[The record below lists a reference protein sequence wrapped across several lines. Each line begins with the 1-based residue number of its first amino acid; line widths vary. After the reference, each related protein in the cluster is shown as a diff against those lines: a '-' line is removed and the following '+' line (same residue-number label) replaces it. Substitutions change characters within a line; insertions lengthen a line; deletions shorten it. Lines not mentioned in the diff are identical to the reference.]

1 MPAGIRRGHRPQPRA
16 HRRRRDRPRL
26 TTLEKGPSM
35 TAPARNAGVTE
46 TSATR
51 PLLGITEAAEYLGV
65 SERWLYDQ
73 VRSGQLPAMYIAR
86 SWKIRPDALDEFA
99 DSFSAR
105 TTANVR
111 PRAQVR
117 RLS

>member
-1 MPAGIRRGHRPQPRA
+1 
-16 HRRRRDRPRL
+16 
-26 TTLEKGPSM
+26 M
-35 TAPARNAGVTE
+35 TAPARNTDE
-46 TSATR
+46 TATPETR
-51 PLLGITEAAEYLGV
+51 RLLGITEAAEYLGV

-86 SWKIRPDALDEFA
+86 AWKIRPESLDEFA

-111 PRAQVR
+111 PRGQVR
-117 RLS
+117 AQGAR

>member
-1 MPAGIRRGHRPQPRA
+1 MP
-16 HRRRRDRPRL
+16 
-26 TTLEKGPSM
+26 
-35 TAPARNAGVTE
+35 APARNVDTM
-46 TSATR
+46 ATPLAR
-51 PLLGITEAAEYLGV
+51 PLLGITEAAGYLGV

-111 PRAQVR
+111 PRGQVR

>member
-1 MPAGIRRGHRPQPRA
+1 
-16 HRRRRDRPRL
+16 
-26 TTLEKGPSM
+26 M
-35 TAPARNAGVTE
+35 TATARKADTVDTPAA
-46 TSATR
+46 R
-51 PLLGITEAAEYLGV
+51 PLFGITEAAEYLGV

-86 SWKIRPDALDEFA
+86 AWKIRPELLDEFA

-111 PRAQVR
+111 PRGHVRAQGAR
-117 RLS
+117 